1 MNLDFGRI
9 IPNIPFILEGIVVT
23 LQFTALSTILGFIWG
38 TILSLFKISNI
49 TPLIWFSNIYTSL
62 FRGTPLLVQLSLLY
76 YATPQLTGYNVSP
89 LEAGVL
95 TFSLNSG
102 AYISETIRGGILAVD
117 RGQGEAAKSLGVPYP
132 IMMWDVIL
140 PQAVKNILPA
150 LANES
155 INLLKDSTLVSVIG
169 VMDILRRSQIV
180 AAEKFIYFEP
190 ILVAALIYYV
200 IVMGLTTGAYALE
213 RKLQRSS

>member
-9 IPNIPFILEGIVVT
+9 LPNIPFILAGILLT
-23 LQFTALSTILGFIWG
+23 LQFTALSTIFGFIWG
-38 TILSLFKISNI
+38 TILSLLKISNI
-49 TPLIWFSNIYTSL
+49 LPLIWFSNVYTSL

-76 YATPQLTGYNVSP
+76 YATPQLTGYNISP

-117 RGQGEAAKSLGVPYP
+117 RGQGEAAKSLGVPYT

-169 VMDILRRSQIV
+169 VTDILRRSQIV

>member
-9 IPNIPFILEGIVVT
+9 IPNIPFILQGILVT

-38 TILSLFKISNI
+38 TILSLLKISNI
-49 TPLIWFSNIYTSL
+49 APLIWFSNVYTSL

-76 YATPQLTGYNVSP
+76 YATPQLTGYNISP

-117 RGQGEAAKSLGVPYP
+117 RGQGEAAKSLGVPYS
-132 IMMWDVIL
+132 IMMWDIIL

-155 INLLKDSTLVSVIG
+155 INLLKDSTLVSIIG
-169 VMDILRRSQIV
+169 VTDILRRSQIV

>member
-9 IPNIPFILEGIVVT
+9 LPNIPFILEGILVT
-23 LQFTALSTILGFIWG
+23 LQFTALSTILGFLWG
-38 TILSLFKISNI
+38 TVLSLLKISNI
-49 TPLIWFSNIYTSL
+49 TPLIWFSNVYTSI
-62 FRGTPLLVQLSLLY
+62 FRGTPLLVQLSLIY
-76 YATPQLTGYNVSP
+76 YATPQLTGYDISP
-89 LEAGVL
+89 LVAGVF

-117 RGQGEAAKSLGVPYP
+117 RGQGEAAKSLGVPYTT
-132 IMMWDVIL
+132 MMGDIIL

-169 VMDILRRSQIV
+169 VTDILRRSQIV

-190 ILVAALIYYV
+190 ILIAALIYYV

>member
-9 IPNIPFILEGIVVT
+9 LPNIPFILEGILLT
-23 LQFTALSTILGFIWG
+23 LQFTALSTIFGFIWG
-38 TILSLFKISNI
+38 TILSLLKISNI
-49 TPLIWFSNIYTSL
+49 PPLIWFSNVYTSL

-76 YATPQLTGYNVSP
+76 YATPQLTGYNISP

-117 RGQGEAAKSLGVPYP
+117 RGQGEAAKSLGVPYTM
-132 IMMWDVIL
+132 MMWDVIL

-169 VMDILRRSQIV
+169 VTDILRRSQIV

>member
-9 IPNIPFILEGIVVT
+9 LPNIPFILEGILVT
-23 LQFTALSTILGFIWG
+23 LQFTALSTILGFVWG

-62 FRGTPLLVQLSLLY
+62 FRGTPLLVQLSLIY
-76 YATPQLTGYNVSP
+76 YATPQLTGYNISP
-89 LEAGVL
+89 LEAGVM

-117 RGQGEAAKSLGVPYP
+117 RGQGEAAKSLGVPYAM
-132 IMMWDVIL
+132 MMWDVIL

-169 VMDILRRSQIV
+169 VTDILRRSQIV

>member
-1 MNLDFGRI
+1 MNLDFSRI
-9 IPNIPFILEGIVVT
+9 LPNIPFIIQGIVDT
-23 LQFTALSTILGFIWG
+23 LLFTALSTFFGFIWG
-38 TILSLFKISNI
+38 TVLSLLKISGLP
-49 TPLIWFSNIYTSL
+49 PLGWFANIYTSF
-62 FRGTPLLVQLSLLY
+62 FRGTPLLVQLSLIY
-76 YATPQLTGYNVSP
+76 YATPQLTGYNIQP

-117 RGQGEAAKSLGVPYP
+117 RGQTEAAKSLGVAYGP
-132 IMMWDVIL
+132 MMRDIVL

-169 VMDILRRSQIV
+169 VTDVLRRSQIV
-180 AAEKFIYFEP
+180 AAEKFVYFEP
-190 ILVAALIYYV
+190 IIVAAVIYYV

-213 RKLQRSS
+213 RHLQRSS

>member
-1 MNLDFGRI
+1 MNLDFARI
-9 IPNIPFILEGIVVT
+9 LPNIPYILEGILIT
-23 LQFTALSTILGFIWG
+23 LQFTALSTVLGFIWG
-38 TILSLFKISNI
+38 TILSLLKISNI
-49 TPLIWFSNIYTSL
+49 PPLIWFSNVYTSI

-76 YATPQLTGYNVSP
+76 YATPQLTGYNISP

-117 RGQGEAAKSLGVPYP
+117 RGQGEAAKSLGVPYT

-169 VMDILRRSQIV
+169 VTDILRRSQIV

-200 IVMGLTTGAYALE
+200 VVMGLTTGAYALE

>member
-9 IPNIPFILEGIVVT
+9 LPNIPYILEGILET
-23 LQFTALSTILGFIWG
+23 LKFTAASTVLGFIWG
-38 TILSLFKISNI
+38 TILSLLKISNI
-49 TPLIWFSNIYTSL
+49 PPLIWFSNIYTSI

-76 YATPQLTGYNVSP
+76 FATPQLIGYNITP
-89 LEAGVL
+89 FEAGVL

-117 RGQGEAAKSLGVPYP
+117 RGQGEAAKSLGVPYTM
-132 IMMWDVIL
+132 MMWDVIL

-169 VMDILRRSQIV
+169 VTDILRRSQIV

>member
-9 IPNIPFILEGIVVT
+9 LPNIPFILEGILVT
-23 LQFTALSTILGFIWG
+23 LQFTALSTIFGFIWG

-49 TPLIWFSNIYTSL
+49 TALIWFSNVYTSL
-62 FRGTPLLVQLSLLY
+62 FRGTPLLVQLSLIY
-76 YATPQLTGYNVSP
+76 YATPQLTGYDISP
-89 LEAGVL
+89 LVAGVL

-117 RGQGEAAKSLGVPYP
+117 RGQGEAAKSLGVPYT
-132 IMMWDVIL
+132 MMMGDIIL

-169 VMDILRRSQIV
+169 VTDILRRSQIV

-200 IVMGLTTGAYALE
+200 VVMGLTTGAYALE

>member
-9 IPNIPFILEGIVVT
+9 LPNIPFILEGILVT
-23 LQFTALSTILGFIWG
+23 LQFTALSTILGFLWG
-38 TILSLFKISNI
+38 TVLSLLKISNI
-49 TPLIWFSNIYTSL
+49 TPLIWFSNVYTSI
-62 FRGTPLLVQLSLLY
+62 FRGTPLLVQLSLIY
-76 YATPQLTGYNVSP
+76 YATPQLTGYDISP
-89 LEAGVL
+89 LVAGVF

-117 RGQGEAAKSLGVPYP
+117 RGQGEAAKSLGVPYAT
-132 IMMWDVIL
+132 MMWDVIL

-169 VMDILRRSQIV
+169 VTDILRRSQIV

-190 ILVAALIYYV
+190 ILIAALIYYV